1 MQLLRDLYNKLI
13 PKETRFWFYKLR
25 HRQELE
31 ALKTKVHP
39 SAKGDFSLRRYVE
52 HQCVFVH
59 VTKAA
64 GTSLALSLFGE
75 LPYHYTA
82 QEYRVIY
89 GRRDFNRFFKF
100 TFVRNPWDRLYSAYA
115 YLKGGGW
122 NSQDAEWA
130 ATHLAEIDSFDE
142 FVMKWLTPERL
153 HAHIHLW
160 PQCDFVCDRHGKPII
175 DHLGYFE
182 TIQQDFDFV
191 CRRLQLPQCDL
202 KHTNSSKRAGYQD
215 VYSQAAIE
223 KVARLYA
230 QDIANFGYRFTGMNR
245 MQVAGGRFVSAH

>member
-1 MQLLRDLYNKLI
+1 MPLLRNLYNNLI

-25 HRQELE
+25 HPQEME
-31 ALKTKVHP
+31 ALKTKVFP
-39 SAKGDFSLRRYVE
+39 SDKGDFSLRRYYQ

-89 GRRDFNRFFKF
+89 GRHDFNRFFKF
-100 TFVRNPWDRLYSAYA
+100 TFVRNPWDRLYSAYS

-122 NSQDAEWA
+122 NAQDAEWA
-130 ATHLAEIDSFDE
+130 KNHLVNIHSFDE
-142 FVMKWLTPERL
+142 FVLNWLTPEHL

-160 PQCDFVCDRHGKPII
+160 PQSNFICDRHGNPII

-182 TIQQDFDFV
+182 TIQQDFDTI
-191 CRRLQLPQCDL
+191 CARLQLPQTDL
-202 KHTNSSKRAGYQD
+202 KHTNASKRAGYKD
-215 VYSQAAIE
+215 VYSPAAIE
-223 KVARLYA
+223 KVAELYK
-230 QDIANFGYRFTGMNR
+230 QDIANFGYSFDGSHR
-245 MQVAGGRFVSAH
+245 MKIAGGQFVSAQ